1 MPKQLTPSQEKALDD
16 SRHLAI
22 TANAGSGKTTVL
34 VERYVKL
41 FENHEDLLTRNVVAI
56 TFTDAAA
63 AELRKKIA
71 KEIRERLTDPTLSP
85 AVRAQL
91 ERTRDGLQNAYI
103 STIHSFARRLIAAFP
118 VEANVDAAFV
128 TLPPS
133 EKTLLLEET
142 ISRIFQKVLR
152 EAYKTL
158 DANPDGVPD
167 PMLATFRR
175 LTRREVEAILQRMF
189 NSRTRTR
196 KLRECV
202 GQHSDMQILLQWRDA
217 IESELKPVLDGQ
229 LEDFSFLLSIFK
241 KKSAARD
248 KATTQLPVLASAK
261 EFFQRVREYALT
273 YKALFTGEDTIRK
286 DLLKE
291 VENLST
297 AAEIE
302 IRVAKAHK
310 DIKKIIEKCVDEA
323 SFVREHAEYLQI
335 LRNVLSLYSQVEQAY
350 TEAKTNYGMLDFDD
364 QIDRLHDLV
373 KQPTIKFELAS
384 QFRYILIDEYQDTD
398 DTQFD
403 IAKNLTLDFG
413 TTNKLAIVGD
423 PKQSIYGFRNAD
435 VRVFNETTRCI
446 AAQRLDDHT
455 ADIARSLDLVGQE
468 VHGILTLAESFRTAD
483 RPLAYINH
491 AFAKLM
497 KVDENDADAMSYV
510 PLIAA
515 RPGKV
520 EGSVEWLVPT
530 DTMDGDEDGDAV
542 EEEPDTATSLEEGH
556 IGNDEAE
563 AELIARRI
571 LSIIGPTNTQYHIH
585 EQSKESPEIVARNPE
600 LGDIAILLRNRTHVL
615 GALEQVFIR
624 HRIPYSVQRGVGFF
638 NQQEIIDL
646 LSYLNFLLNQNDD
659 VSLLGVLRSPLFALS
674 DTEIYQI
681 HVHATDSDSHRSVTF
696 WEQLQMFAEVHAIE
710 HPGIWRAIV
719 QLRENL
725 SLSGRVNCS
734 VLLEKIVNETG
745 IIATYSALTGGEQV
759 IANIDKFL
767 SMARTHDS
775 RGLATLYDFV
785 ARVNDLVSREEQE
798 PQAQTSTGNNVQIMT
813 THGAKGLEFPIVIV
827 AGLGVPFNLTNRY
840 TIDPQFGIL
849 FNKSSAPKPAITAM
863 MSEASTKRMLD
874 EEKRILY
881 VALTRAKDH
890 LILSGRKPTGKSKN
904 KPSPLKWFEE
914 TVHETVLEDREDGLG
929 VVEEFERY
937 DATTLSTTPDLQTFT
952 VPVTHSLPESGVE
965 LRPTNDEPELP
976 PMLKLQQYEATIG
989 LGRFSP
995 SQLLTYIECPTK
1007 YYLRY
1012 ILGMPEDSR
1021 LVMDQEPDDL
1031 AESVRNEF
1039 AEQPKTSGSV
1049 DGTTSPG
1056 GILLGQILHTLFERI
1071 DRLAHDGVLKLE
1083 LFDQQFGSICAALG
1097 VNDPAVR
1104 GSYRGRALADLSTFL
1119 DSPLSKMALGSPVVK
1134 TEFQVHAALS
1144 KANHLRGILDR
1155 FFITA
1160 SGEAHILDYKTD
1172 WTTGIQ
1178 DNKKSDRYRFQ
1189 VKFYAY
1195 MLSLLYPEQKRI
1207 TATLYYTRTGETEQY
1222 VFGHDDLRATL
1233 SELDRLI
1240 GEVRSLEKI
1249 KSLHEIAKHLDH
1261 CRECAYFEV
1270 DEGKCVVTVA
1280 EFESTRPI
1288 AALI

>member
-1 MPKQLTPSQEKALDD
+1 
-16 SRHLAI
+16 
-22 TANAGSGKTTVL
+22 
-34 VERYVKL
+34 
-41 FENHEDLLTRNVVAI
+41 
-56 TFTDAAA
+56 
-63 AELRKKIA
+63 
-71 KEIRERLTDPTLSP
+71 
-85 AVRAQL
+85 
-91 ERTRDGLQNAYI
+91 
-103 STIHSFARRLIAAFP
+103 
-118 VEANVDAAFV
+118 
-128 TLPPS
+128 
-133 EKTLLLEET
+133 
-142 ISRIFQKVLR
+142 
-152 EAYKTL
+152 
-158 DANPDGVPD
+158 
-167 PMLATFRR
+167 
-175 LTRREVEAILQRMF
+175 
-189 NSRTRTR
+189 
-196 KLRECV
+196 
-202 GQHSDMQILLQWRDA
+202 
-217 IESELKPVLDGQ
+217 
-229 LEDFSFLLSIFK
+229 
-241 KKSAARD
+241 
-248 KATTQLPVLASAK
+248 
-261 EFFQRVREYALT
+261 
-273 YKALFTGEDTIRK
+273 
-286 DLLKE
+286 
-291 VENLST
+291 
-297 AAEIE
+297 
-302 IRVAKAHK
+302 
-310 DIKKIIEKCVDEA
+310 
-323 SFVREHAEYLQI
+323 
-335 LRNVLSLYSQVEQAY
+335 
-350 TEAKTNYGMLDFDD
+350 MLDFDD

-373 KQPTIKFELAS
+373 KDSTIQNELAR

-398 DTQFD
+398 DTQFE
-403 IAKNLTLDFG
+403 IAKKLTRNFG
-413 TTNKLAIVGD
+413 NFNKLAIVGD
-423 PKQSIYGFRNAD
+423 PKQSIYAFRNAD
-435 VRVFNETTRCI
+435 VRVFNETTKCI
-446 AAQRLDDHT
+446 AAQRIEDHT
-455 ADIARSLDLVGQE
+455 ADIARSLDLVGEE
-468 VHGILTLAESFRTAD
+468 VHGVLTLAESFRTAD
-483 RPLAYINH
+483 KPLAYINH

-497 KVDENDADAMSYV
+497 KAEENDADAMAYV

-530 DTMDGDEDGDAV
+530 ASMDVDEGNEEAEEDSDASTPI
-542 EEEPDTATSLEEGH
+542 EESNV
-556 IGNDEAE
+556 GNDEAE

-571 LSIIGPTNTQYHIH
+571 LSIVGSANAHYPIH

-600 LGDIAILLRNRTHVL
+600 FGDIAILLRNRTHVL

-681 HVHATDSDSHRSVTF
+681 HVHATDSGAHRSLTF
-696 WEQLQMFAEVHAIE
+696 WQQLQMFAEVNAAE
-710 HPGIWRAIV
+710 HPGILRAV
-719 QLRENL
+719 AQLKENL
-725 SLSGRVNCS
+725 SLAGRVNCS

-745 IIATYSALTGGEQV
+745 IIATFSALAGGEQV

-798 PQAQTSTGNNVQIMT
+798 PQAQTSTGDNVRIMT

-827 AGLGVPFNLTNRY
+827 AGLGVPFNLGNRY
-840 TIDPQFGIL
+840 AIDPEFGIL
-849 FNKSSAPKPAITAM
+849 FNKSRAPKPAVTAM
-863 MSEASTKRMLD
+863 MSEGSTKRMLD

-890 LILSGRKPTGKSKN
+890 LILSGRRPIGNSKN

-914 TVHETVLEDREDGLG
+914 TVHETTLQDCEAGLG

-937 DATTLSTTPDLQTFT
+937 DANTLSTALQTLTFT
-952 VPVTHSLPESGVE
+952 VPVTHSLPESSIEQITTTDDPAQVP
-965 LRPTNDEPELP
+965 L
-976 PMLKLQQYEATIG
+976 LKLQQYEATIG

-1031 AESVRNEF
+1031 AESVSNEF
-1039 AEQPKTSGSV
+1039 AEQPKTSESI

-1071 DRLAHDGVLKLE
+1071 DALAHDGALNLE
-1083 LFDQQFGSICAALG
+1083 LFDQQFGSVCSSLG
-1097 VNDPAVR
+1097 VNEPTVR
-1104 GSYRGRALADLSTFL
+1104 GSYRHRAMADLSTFL
-1119 DSPLSKMALGSPVVK
+1119 ESPLSKIALGSPVVK

-1144 KANHLRGILDR
+1144 ETNHLRGILDR

-1178 DNKKSDRYRFQ
+1178 DKKKSERYKFQ

-1195 MLSLLYPEQKRI
+1195 MVSLLYPEQKRI
-1207 TATLYYTRTGETEQY
+1207 TTTLYYTRTGETEQHI
-1222 VFGHDDLRATL
+1222 FDRSDLSAIE
-1233 SELDRLI
+1233 SELSRLI

-1249 KSLHEIAKHLDH
+1249 ASLRDIAKNLDH

-1270 DEGKCVVTVA
+1270 EENKCVVTVA
-1280 EFESTRPI
+1280 ELENTIPLSAI
-1288 AALI
+1288 N